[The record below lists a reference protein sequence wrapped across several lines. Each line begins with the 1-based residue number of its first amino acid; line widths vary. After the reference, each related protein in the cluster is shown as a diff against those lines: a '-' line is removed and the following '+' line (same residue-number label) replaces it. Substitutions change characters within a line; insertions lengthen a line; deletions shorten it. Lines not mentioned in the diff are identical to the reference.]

1 MLFDRSLKEI
11 ERCRQMSRSSCVKK
25 ERQSSLLD
33 KIKIDPFLTDEEL
46 ADQLNVS
53 IPTIRLDRLEL
64 GIPELRERIKNVAA
78 ENYTKVKTIKSKEI
92 VGELLDIT
100 LGERG
105 ISILETDESMVFE
118 KTKVV
123 RGNYIYSLAE
133 SLAIAVIDAEAALV
147 GVANIKYKTPVHSG
161 SKLIAKAEVRRI
173 KGNNYLVWVRIFE
186 KQAEVFR
193 GKFILV
199 SLEKFN

>member
-1 MLFDRSLKEI
+1 
-11 ERCRQMSRSSCVKK
+11 MSRSSCVKK